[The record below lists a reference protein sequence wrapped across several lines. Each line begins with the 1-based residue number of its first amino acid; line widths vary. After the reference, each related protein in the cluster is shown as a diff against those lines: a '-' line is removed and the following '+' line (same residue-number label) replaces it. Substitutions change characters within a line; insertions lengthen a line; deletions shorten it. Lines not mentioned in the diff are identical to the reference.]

1 MLLIL
6 YIFCAI
12 SSPLKNASKEVEFT
26 YENKQLIIN
35 KELDPEYLHILR
47 KQIQANS
54 IESGYGHISIIDKKS
69 KHYVKI
75 SLENR
80 ENGEK
85 ITFKYK
91 HNKSTESKNQK
102 QEALKKVFKKC

>member
-12 SSPLKNASKEVEFT
+12 SSSLKNASKEVEFT

-47 KQIQANS
+47 KQIQAN
-54 IESGYGHISIIDKKS
+54 
-69 KHYVKI
+69 
-75 SLENR
+75 L
-80 ENGEK
+80 
-85 ITFKYK
+85 
-91 HNKSTESKNQK
+91 
-102 QEALKKVFKKC
+102 